1 MSKYDTTKFSWLMLN
16 EDFFDDDAIQ
26 WLEEQPNGKEYSLFY
41 LKLCLKSLKTNGILI
56 RQVGQMLVPYDAS
69 KLAELTRIDVDT
81 VVVAMELLQKIGL
94 VEILENGEIYLSQIQ
109 NMIGS
114 KSIGAFKKQQ
124 QRMLKNEEKTT
135 SGQEADKCPPEIRNK
150 NKEIRNKNID
160 INLITTTTTNITKY
174 IEDNFKRDIVP
185 LEKEKIKSWLSVF
198 DETMIKKAVDIA
210 ILNNKFT
217 FAYISGILNN
227 WEKAGISSLEDIE
240 SKETKYKNKEPTDDD
255 YKEIYDYDWLED
267 ESEDT
272 SNDDKK
278 TI

>member
-1 MSKYDTTKFSWLMLN
+1 MSKYDTTKFSWLKLN

-135 SGQEADKCPPEIRNK
+135 SRQEADKCPPEIRNK

-240 SKETKYKNKEPTDDD
+240 SKETKYKNKEPTDD

-272 SNDDKK
+272 SNDNKE

>member
-210 ILNNKFT
+210 VLNNKFT

-227 WEKAGISSLEDIE
+227 WEKTGINTLEDIE
-240 SKETKYKNKEPTDDD
+240 SKETKYKNKEPTDN

-272 SNDDKK
+272 SNDNKE
-278 TI
+278 II

>member
-135 SGQEADKCPPEIRNK
+135 GGQEADKCPPEIRNK

-174 IEDNFKRDIVP
+174 IEDNFKRNIVP

-198 DETMIKKAVDIA
+198 NETMIKKAVDIA
-210 ILNNKFT
+210 ILNNKYT

-227 WEKAGISSLEDIE
+227 WEKAGISSLEDIK
-240 SKETKYKNKEPTDDD
+240 SKETKYKNKEPTDDC
-255 YKEIYDYDWLED
+255 KEIYDYDWLED

-272 SNDDKK
+272 SNDNKE

>member
-124 QRMLKNEEKTT
+124 QRMLKNEEQTRG
-135 SGQEADKCPPEIRNK
+135 GQEEDKCPPEIRNK

-198 DETMIKKAVDIA
+198 NETMIKKAVDIA

-240 SKETKYKNKEPTDDD
+240 SKETKYKNKEPTDD

-272 SNDDKK
+272 SNDNKE

>member
-16 EDFFDDDAIQ
+16 EDFFFFFSIQ

-198 DETMIKKAVDIA
+198 NETMIKKAVDIA

-240 SKETKYKNKEPTDDD
+240 SKETKYKNKEPTDD

-272 SNDDKK
+272 SNDNKE

>member
-56 RQVGQMLVPYDAS
+56 RQVGQMLVPYDAT

-135 SGQEADKCPPEIRNK
+135 GGQEVDKCPPEIRNK

-210 ILNNKFT
+210 ILNNKYT

-227 WEKAGISSLEDIE
+227 WKKSGISSLEDIE
-240 SKETKYKNKEPTDDD
+240 SKETKYKNKEPTDD

-272 SNDDKK
+272 SNDNKE

>member
-1 MSKYDTTKFSWLMLN
+1 MSKYDTTKFSWLKLN

-135 SGQEADKCPPEIRNK
+135 SRQEADKCPPEIRNK

-210 ILNNKFT
+210 ILNNKYT

-240 SKETKYKNKEPTDDD
+240 SKETKYKNKEPTND

-272 SNDDKK
+272 SNDNKE

>member
-1 MSKYDTTKFSWLMLN
+1 MSKYDTTKFSWLKLN

-210 ILNNKFT
+210 ILNNKYT

-227 WEKAGISSLEDIE
+227 WEKAGISSLEDIK
-240 SKETKYKNKEPTDDD
+240 SKETKYKNKEPTDD

-272 SNDDKK
+272 SNDNKE

>member
-198 DETMIKKAVDIA
+198 DETMIMKAVDIA
-210 ILNNKFT
+210 ILNNKYT

-227 WEKAGISSLEDIE
+227 WEKAGISSLEDIK
-240 SKETKYKNKEPTDDD
+240 SKETKYKNKEPTDD

-272 SNDDKK
+272 SNDNKE

>member
-1 MSKYDTTKFSWLMLN
+1 MSKYDTTKFSWLKLN

-160 INLITTTTTNITKY
+160 INLITTTTTNISKY

-198 DETMIKKAVDIA
+198 NETMIKKAVDIA

-227 WEKAGISSLEDIE
+227 WKKAGISSLEDIE
-240 SKETKYKNKEPTDDD
+240 SKETKYKNKEPTND

-272 SNDDKK
+272 SNDDKE

>member
-135 SGQEADKCPPEIRNK
+135 GGQEADKCPPEIRNK

-174 IEDNFKRDIVP
+174 IEDNFKRNIVP

-198 DETMIKKAVDIA
+198 NETMIKKAVDIA

-227 WEKAGISSLEDIE
+227 WKKAGISSLEDIE
-240 SKETKYKNKEPTDDD
+240 SKETKYKNKEPTDD
-255 YKEIYDYDWLED
+255 YKEIYDYDWLEED

-272 SNDDKK
+272 SNDNKE

>member
-124 QRMLKNEEKTT
+124 QRMLKNKEQTT
-135 SGQEADKCPPEIRNK
+135 GGQEEDNCPPEIRNK

-160 INLITTTTTNITKY
+160 INLITTTTNITKY
-174 IEDNFKRDIVP
+174 IEDNFKREVVP
-185 LEKEKIKSWLSVF
+185 LEKEKIKSWLSLF
-198 DETMIKKAVDIA
+198 NETMIKKAVDIA

-240 SKETKYKNKEPTDDD
+240 SKEIKYKNKEPTDD
-255 YKEIYDYDWLED
+255 YEEIYDYDWLED

-272 SNDDKK
+272 SNDNKE

>member
-210 ILNNKFT
+210 ILNNKYT

-227 WEKAGISSLEDIE
+227 WEKAGISSLEDIK
-240 SKETKYKNKEPTDDD
+240 SKETKYKNKEPTDD

-272 SNDDKK
+272 SNDNKE

>member
-56 RQVGQMLVPYDAS
+56 RQVGQMLVPYDAR

-124 QRMLKNEEKTT
+124 QRMLKNKEQTER
-135 SGQEADKCPPEIRNK
+135 GQEEDKCPPEIRNK

-174 IEDNFKRDIVP
+174 IENNFNRDIVP
-185 LEKEKIKSWLSVF
+185 LEIEKIKSWLSVF
-198 DETMIKKAVDIA
+198 NETMIKKAVDIA

-227 WEKAGISSLEDIE
+227 WQKEGINSLEDIE
-240 SKETKYKNKEPTDDD
+240 SKESKHKNDEPTDD

-272 SNDDKK
+272 SNDNKE
-278 TI
+278 II

>member
-56 RQVGQMLVPYDAS
+56 RQVGQMLVPYDAT

-135 SGQEADKCPPEIRNK
+135 GGQEVDKCPPEIRNK

-174 IEDNFKRDIVP
+174 IEDNFKREVVP
-185 LEKEKIKSWLSVF
+185 LEQEKIKSWLSLF
-198 DETMIKKAVDIA
+198 NETMIKKAVDIA

-227 WEKAGISSLEDIE
+227 WEKAGVSSLEDIE
-240 SKETKYKNKEPTDDD
+240 SKETKYKNKEPTND
-255 YKEIYDYDWLED
+255 YKEIYEYDWLED

-272 SNDDKK
+272 SNDDKE

>member
-124 QRMLKNEEKTT
+124 QRMFKNKEQTT
-135 SGQEADKCPPEIRNK
+135 GGQEEDNCPPEIRNK

-174 IEDNFKRDIVP
+174 IEDNFKREVVP
-185 LEKEKIKSWLSVF
+185 LEKEKIKSWLSLF
-198 DETMIKKAVDIA
+198 NETMIKKAVDIA

-240 SKETKYKNKEPTDDD
+240 SKETKYKNKEPTND

-272 SNDDKK
+272 SNDNKE

>member
-210 ILNNKFT
+210 ILNNKYT

-227 WEKAGISSLEDIE
+227 WKKSGISSLEDIE
-240 SKETKYKNKEPTDDD
+240 SKETKYKNKEPTND

-272 SNDDKK
+272 SNDNKE

>member
-1 MSKYDTTKFSWLMLN
+1 MSKYDTTKFSWLKLN

-210 ILNNKFT
+210 ILNNKYT

-227 WEKAGISSLEDIE
+227 WKKSGISSLEDIE
-240 SKETKYKNKEPTDDD
+240 SKETKYKNKEPTND

-272 SNDDKK
+272 SNDNKE

>member
-124 QRMLKNEEKTT
+124 QRMLKNEEQTRG
-135 SGQEADKCPPEIRNK
+135 GQEEDKCPPEIRNK

-210 ILNNKFT
+210 ILNNKYT

-227 WEKAGISSLEDIE
+227 WEKACISSLEDIE
-240 SKETKYKNKEPTDDD
+240 SKETKYKNKEPTDDC
-255 YKEIYDYDWLED
+255 KEIYDYDWLED

-272 SNDDKK
+272 SNDNKE

>member
-135 SGQEADKCPPEIRNK
+135 GGQEADKCPPEIRNK

-198 DETMIKKAVDIA
+198 NETMIKKAVDIA

-240 SKETKYKNKEPTDDD
+240 SKETKYKNKEPTDD

-272 SNDDKK
+272 SNDNKE

>member
-227 WEKAGISSLEDIE
+227 WKKSGISSLEDIE
-240 SKETKYKNKEPTDDD
+240 SKETKYKNKEPTDDH
-255 YKEIYDYDWLED
+255 KEIYDYDWLED

-272 SNDDKK
+272 SNDDKE

>member
-210 ILNNKFT
+210 ILNNKYT

-227 WEKAGISSLEDIE
+227 WKKSGISSLEDIE
-240 SKETKYKNKEPTDDD
+240 SKEIKRNK
-255 YKEIYDYDWLED
+255 I
-267 ESEDT
+267 
-272 SNDDKK
+272 
-278 TI
+278 

>member
-1 MSKYDTTKFSWLMLN
+1 MSKYDTTKFSWLKLN

-210 ILNNKFT
+210 ILNNKYT

-240 SKETKYKNKEPTDDD
+240 SKETKYKNKEPTND

-272 SNDDKK
+272 SNDNKE

>member
-81 VVVAMELLQKIGL
+81 VVEAMELLQKIGL

-124 QRMLKNEEKTT
+124 QRMLKNEEQTT
-135 SGQEADKCPPEIRNK
+135 GGQEVDKCPPEIRNK

-240 SKETKYKNKEPTDDD
+240 SKETKYKNKEPTDDC
-255 YKEIYDYDWLED
+255 KEIYDYDWLED

-272 SNDDKK
+272 SNDNKE

>member
-198 DETMIKKAVDIA
+198 NETMIKKAVDIA

-240 SKETKYKNKEPTDDD
+240 SKETKYKNKEPTDD

-272 SNDDKK
+272 SNDNKE

>member
-56 RQVGQMLVPYDAS
+56 RQVGQMLVPYDAT

-210 ILNNKFT
+210 ILNNKYT

-227 WEKAGISSLEDIE
+227 WKKSGISSLEDIE
-240 SKETKYKNKEPTDDD
+240 SKETKYKNKEPTDD

-272 SNDDKK
+272 SNDNKE

>member
-56 RQVGQMLVPYDAS
+56 RQVGQILVPYDAS

-185 LEKEKIKSWLSVF
+185 LEKEKIKSWLSLF
-198 DETMIKKAVDIA
+198 NETMIKKAVDIA
-210 ILNNKFT
+210 ILNNKYT

-227 WEKAGISSLEDIE
+227 WEKAGISSLEDIK
-240 SKETKYKNKEPTDDD
+240 SKETKYKNKVSTDDC
-255 YKEIYDYDWLED
+255 KEIYDYYWLED

-272 SNDDKK
+272 SNDNKE

>member
-56 RQVGQMLVPYDAS
+56 RQVGQMLVPYDAT

-135 SGQEADKCPPEIRNK
+135 GGQEVDKCPPEIRNK

-160 INLITTTTTNITKY
+160 INLITTTTTNIIKY

-198 DETMIKKAVDIA
+198 NETMIKKAVDIA

-227 WEKAGISSLEDIE
+227 WEKTGINTLEDIE
-240 SKETKYKNKEPTDDD
+240 SKETKYKNKEPTDD

-272 SNDDKK
+272 SNDNKE
-278 TI
+278 II

>member
-56 RQVGQMLVPYDAS
+56 RQVGQMLVPYDAT

-198 DETMIKKAVDIA
+198 DETMIMKAVDIA
-210 ILNNKFT
+210 ILNNKYT

-227 WEKAGISSLEDIE
+227 WEKAGISSLEDIK
-240 SKETKYKNKEPTDDD
+240 SKETKYKNKEPTDD

-272 SNDDKK
+272 SNDNKE

>member
-94 VEILENGEIYLSQIQ
+94 VDILENGEIYLSQIQ

-124 QRMLKNEEKTT
+124 QRMLKKEEQTAR
-135 SGQEADKCPPEIRNK
+135 GQEEDKCPPEIRIK

-174 IEDNFKRDIVP
+174 IEDNFKRDVVP
-185 LEKEKIKSWLSVF
+185 LEKEKIKSWLSLF
-198 DETMIKKAVDIA
+198 NETMIKKAVDIA

-240 SKETKYKNKEPTDDD
+240 SKETKYKNKEPTND

-272 SNDDKK
+272 SNDDKE

>member
-56 RQVGQMLVPYDAS
+56 RQVGQMLVPYDAT

-174 IEDNFKRDIVP
+174 IEDNFKREVVP
-185 LEKEKIKSWLSVF
+185 LEQEKIKSWLSLF
-198 DETMIKKAVDIA
+198 NETMIKKAVDIA

-227 WEKAGISSLEDIE
+227 WEKAGVSSLEDIE
-240 SKETKYKNKEPTDDD
+240 SKETKYKNKEPTND
-255 YKEIYDYDWLED
+255 YKEIYEYDWLED

-272 SNDDKK
+272 SNDDKE

>member
-56 RQVGQMLVPYDAS
+56 RQVGQMLVPYDAT

-135 SGQEADKCPPEIRNK
+135 GGQEVDKCPPEIRNK

-160 INLITTTTTNITKY
+160 INLITTTTTNIIKY

-198 DETMIKKAVDIA
+198 NETMIKKAVDIA

-240 SKETKYKNKEPTDDD
+240 SKETKYKNKEPTDD

-272 SNDDKK
+272 SNDNKE

>member
-210 ILNNKFT
+210 ILNNKYT

-227 WEKAGISSLEDIE
+227 WEKAGISSLEDIK
-240 SKETKYKNKEPTDDD
+240 SKETKYKNKEPTDA

-272 SNDDKK
+272 SNDNKE

>member
-56 RQVGQMLVPYDAS
+56 RQVGQMLVPYDAT

-135 SGQEADKCPPEIRNK
+135 GGQEVDKCPPEIRNK

-185 LEKEKIKSWLSVF
+185 LEKEKIKSWLLLF
-198 DETMIKKAVDIA
+198 NEIMIKKAVDIA

-227 WEKAGISSLEDIE
+227 WEKAGISSLEAIE
-240 SKETKYKNKEPTDDD
+240 SKETKYKNKEPTND

-272 SNDDKK
+272 SNDNKE

>member
-1 MSKYDTTKFSWLMLN
+1 MSKYDTTKFSWLKLN

-135 SGQEADKCPPEIRNK
+135 SGQEADKCPPEIRIK

-210 ILNNKFT
+210 ILNNKYT

-227 WEKAGISSLEDIE
+227 WKKSGISSLEDIE
-240 SKETKYKNKEPTDDD
+240 SKETKYKNKEPTDD

-272 SNDDKK
+272 SNDNKE

>member
-210 ILNNKFT
+210 ILNNKYT

-227 WEKAGISSLEDIE
+227 WKKSGISSLEDIE
-240 SKETKYKNKEPTDDD
+240 SKETKYKNKEPTDD

-272 SNDDKK
+272 SNDNKE

>member
-56 RQVGQMLVPYDAS
+56 RQVGQMLVPYDAT

-124 QRMLKNEEKTT
+124 QRMLKNEDKTT
-135 SGQEADKCPPEIRNK
+135 GGQEVDKCPPEIRNK

-160 INLITTTTTNITKY
+160 INLITTTTTNIIKY

-198 DETMIKKAVDIA
+198 NETMIKKAVDIA
-210 ILNNKFT
+210 VLNNKFT

-227 WEKAGISSLEDIE
+227 WEKTGINTLEDIE
-240 SKETKYKNKEPTDDD
+240 SKETKYKNKEPTDN

-272 SNDDKK
+272 SNDNKE
-278 TI
+278 II

>member
-210 ILNNKFT
+210 ILNNKYT

-227 WEKAGISSLEDIE
+227 WKKSGISSLEDIE
-240 SKETKYKNKEPTDDD
+240 SKDTKYKNKEPTND
-255 YKEIYDYDWLED
+255 YKEIYEYDWLED

-272 SNDDKK
+272 SNDDKE